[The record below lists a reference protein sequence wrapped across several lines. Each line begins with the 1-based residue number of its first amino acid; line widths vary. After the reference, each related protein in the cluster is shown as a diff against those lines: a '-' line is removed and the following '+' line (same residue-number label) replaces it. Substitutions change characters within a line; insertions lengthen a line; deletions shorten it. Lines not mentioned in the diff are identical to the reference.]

1 MKNRDATRTIIT
13 CLCCMFIM
21 YACVSCKTSQ
31 KVATESSVKEQKDI
45 ANDITSSEIS
55 SIDEAVQRSIEKLK
69 SGKYGIIINRVEYD
83 TDKPADTI
91 TGKPPI
97 KSDTKTR
104 ISAQEDIR
112 EIDNTTTD
120 RKETVSSE
128 LSDKTIDKSKVQ
140 TEDITKTER
149 ELSRIEVLAICLVAA
164 LFIVLAIYI
173 IRKFKK

>member
-1 MKNRDATRTIIT
+1 MKKIVIVF
-13 CLCCMFIM
+13 CLMLF
-21 YACVSCKTSQ
+21 AFGCKTSQ

-69 SGKYGIIINRVEYD
+69 SGKYGIVINHIEYD
-83 TDKPADTI
+83 TEKPADTI

-97 KSDTKTR
+97 KSDTKTT
-104 ISAQEDIR
+104 ISAQK
-112 EIDNTTTD
+112 EIKEIENTTTG
-120 RKETVSSE
+120 RKETTSSA

-140 TEDITKTER
+140 AEDKMKTER

-164 LFIVLAIYI
+164 LFIVLIIYI